1 MSDIAIAP
9 NLNNGR
15 QGFAWADGDVVFDDT
30 LEHEVLSRLV
40 EWRGRWWAD
49 SRGTHGSRLFT
60 IKHLSAST
68 TSDAEA
74 YAREALQP
82 MVDAKRL
89 TIVAVRVT
97 TLSGTQGAR
106 LTVAVS
112 WKPLGGDPIRTTTVF
127 V

>member
-1 MSDIAIAP
+1 MSDVALSR
-9 NLNNGR
+9 NQNNGR
-15 QGFAWADGDVVFDDT
+15 QNLQWADGDVVFDDT

-40 EWRGRWWAD
+40 EWRARWWAD
-49 SRGTHGSRLFT
+49 GNGTHGSRLHT

-68 TSDAEA
+68 RSDAEA

-82 MVDAKRL
+82 MVDAKQL
-89 TIVAVRVT
+89 AIVDVRVT

-106 LTVAVS
+106 LSVAVS
-112 WKPLGGDPIRTTTVF
+112 WKRLGGDAIRAKTVF